1 MRHENLPL
9 AAERQVPAAGQF
21 AQAGGHLPNV
31 GAELP
36 GELAGLRRAPGLGER
51 PVHRQ
56 PQILTVHAAIF
67 AKPDEYPGRQESRLR
82 KRISARTP
90 RSDQQEGDQPR

>member
-1 MRHENLPL
+1 
-9 AAERQVPAAGQF
+9 VPAAGQF
-21 AQAGGHLPNV
+21 AQARGHLPEI

-36 GELAGLRRAPGLGER
+36 RELAGLRRAPGLGER

-82 KRISARTP
+82 ERIYGRTP
-90 RSDQQEGDQPR
+90 RSDQQEGNQPR